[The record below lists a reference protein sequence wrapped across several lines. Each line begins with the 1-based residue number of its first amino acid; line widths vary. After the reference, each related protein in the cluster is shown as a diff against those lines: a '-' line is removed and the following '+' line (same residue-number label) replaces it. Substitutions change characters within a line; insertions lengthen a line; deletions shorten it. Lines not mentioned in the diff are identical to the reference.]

1 MKLTGKHCETCV
13 LIKGTFCWEIC
24 FSFMTATPQAAVLFF
39 LLQGNEKPWTGE
51 EEACGTHL
59 LGTELH

>member
-1 MKLTGKHCETCV
+1 
-13 LIKGTFCWEIC
+13 
-24 FSFMTATPQAAVLFF
+24 MTATPQAAVLFF